1 MSIFNTS
8 MFDSIKDALGKETTT
23 NRYENIMKFAVGNS
37 YTVRLLPN
45 VKAPQDTFF
54 HYYSH
59 AWESFATGQ
68 FINYLSPS
76 TWGEKDP
83 IAEMRF
89 RIYHHGTEEEKE
101 KAKAVIRRE
110 NWLVNAYVVNDPVN
124 SDNNGKIK
132 IIRFGRQLHK
142 IIMEA
147 IQGEDAEEFGP
158 KIFDLSP
165 EGCNFRIKVDKQS
178 SFPTYVSSKFLMP
191 SKIKSL
197 SEDDFDT
204 TYNSINKL
212 DEIFKVRSYDE
223 LERALN
229 EHYYD
234 GDDTPA
240 SPVLASNTTPDSKND
255 TDDDDDD
262 DDVPMDFDKGPSKNS
277 DSKSVDDDPITDD
290 KINELL
296 QGLDT

>member
-8 MFDSIKDALGKETTT
+8 MFDSIKDALAKETTT
-23 NRYENIMKFAVGNS
+23 NRYENIMKFAPGNS

-68 FINYLSPS
+68 FMNYLSPT
-76 TWGEKDP
+76 TWGDKDP

-89 RIYHHGTEEEKE
+89 RVYHHGTEEEKE

-110 NWLVNAYVVNDPVN
+110 NWLVNAYIVNDPVN
-124 SDNNGKIK
+124 ADNNGKIK

-147 IQGEDAEEFGP
+147 IQGEDAEEFGA

-165 EGCNFRIKVDKQS
+165 DGCNFRIKVDRQS

-191 SKIKSL
+191 SKIKGLAEGDYDSMY
-197 SEDDFDT
+197 E
-204 TYNSINKL
+204 SIFKL

-223 LERALN
+223 LDKALN
-229 EHYYD
+229 EHYYE
-234 GDDTPA
+234 GDA
-240 SPVLASNTTPDSKND
+240 PVAAATAPLQESVK
-255 TDDDDDD
+255 DDDDDD
-262 DDVPMDFDKGPSKNS
+262 DGIPMDFDKEPSKES
-277 DSKSVDDDPITDD
+277 DSKSTDDDPITDD

-296 QGLDT
+296 QGLDA

>member
-23 NRYENIMKFAVGNS
+23 NRYENIMKFAPGNS

-45 VKAPQDTFF
+45 IKDPQDTFF

-68 FINYLSPS
+68 FMNYLSPT
-76 TWGEKDP
+76 TWGDKDP

-89 RIYHHGTEEEKE
+89 RVYHHGTEEEKE

-124 SDNNGKIK
+124 PDNNGSIK

-147 IQGEDAEEFGP
+147 IQGEDSEEFGP

-165 EGCNFRIKVDKQS
+165 DGCNFRIKVEKQS
-178 SFPTYVSSKFLMP
+178 SFPTYVSSKFLSS
-191 SKIKSL
+191 SKIKGL
-197 SEDDFDT
+197 DT
-204 TYNSINKL
+204 GSIDSTYEGIYKL

-223 LERALN
+223 LDRALN
-229 EHYYD
+229 EHYYE
-234 GDDTPA
+234 GDNPAMVTSVKEEEEEIPMEFNSKPATDKDT
-240 SPVLASNTTPDSKND
+240 STEETGSD
-255 TDDDDDD
+255 
-262 DDVPMDFDKGPSKNS
+262 PM
-277 DSKSVDDDPITDD
+277 TDD

-296 QGLDT
+296 QGLDA